1 MTLTPCH
8 SFARGAFLSVAIASA
23 VLVGFTSSQAAHAQA
38 SNKSE
43 VKIAGAVNG
52 GGGALSQR
60 KYDLTVTSFDGTEIA
75 ITVYQPS
82 LKQEQPAPLL
92 MYSHG
97 WGGSR
102 STDLSETDSFTKT
115 ARKAWESG
123 YFVLSFDQR
132 GFGESGGQAN
142 VQDPDIEGRDIQA
155 LLDWAED
162 NLAPHLAYLKGD
174 PLVGGIGLSYG
185 GGFQLV
191 GSSVDPRFD
200 ALVPAMTWHHLPY
213 SLAPERVPKTLWLS
227 VLSSLA
233 RESQAPWI
241 TQAYAESLTG
251 TASEES
257 VQRLARNGLGAYCKP
272 RTDGL
277 GVPKVDALFVQGV
290 NDTLFNS
297 NEAAWNYDCLRNA
310 GNDAYLFVTTG
321 GHILPA
327 VQDGSDGG
335 TLNSGGFFN
344 DIQCGNSRYS
354 IADLSYTFL
363 DGKLRKLQR
372 TIPIPRVCFT
382 QDRNQGVVSDEVP
395 KGGMELHFN
404 SGNLLVGPP
413 SVDLVLNL
421 LRKLDPATLSEVL
434 SRLSADTA
442 NLLTQA
448 LLGLAAIN
456 QEWVTALLTE
466 LVETQP
472 PALLAE
478 LGTAPRFVPLY
489 RAGSDQILAGLPLTN
504 LTIQGEAAL
513 DPRVFVG
520 LGVKRLGQLS
530 PGLLHDQILL
540 MRGTGARQ
548 TELIGISTQLRTGD
562 EVGLMLYGFHPQ
574 YALGYS
580 RAPSAVNLKG
590 TVQLPLQ

>member
-1 MTLTPCH
+1 MTSIPSLSLTH
-8 SFARGAFLSVAIASA
+8 KAILSLAIAT
-23 VLVGFTSSQAAHAQA
+23 VLIGFTMTPAQAAGNSQ
-38 SNKSE
+38 KE
-43 VKIAGAVNG
+43 IAAAISG
-52 GGGALSQR
+52 GGAALSQR
-60 KYDLTVTSFDGTEIA
+60 KYDLTITSFDGTEIA
-75 ITVYQPS
+75 VTVYQPT
-82 LKQEQPAPLL
+82 LTQGQPAPLL

-102 STDLSETDSFTKT
+102 STDLSETDSLTET

-123 YFVLSFDQR
+123 YFVLTFDQR
-132 GFGESGGQAN
+132 GFGDSGGQAN
-142 VQDPDIEGRDIQA
+142 SQDPDFEGRDVQA
-155 LLDWAED
+155 LLDWAEAS
-162 NLAPHLAYLKGD
+162 LAPHLAYLKGD

-191 GSSVDPRFD
+191 GSSIDTRFD
-200 ALVPAMTWHHLPY
+200 ALVPAMTWHDLPY
-213 SLAPERVPKTLWLS
+213 SLSPERVPKTLWLS

-241 TQAYAESLTG
+241 TQAYAESLSG
-251 TASEES
+251 TASEEGAR
-257 VQRLARNGLGAYCKP
+257 RLGRNGLGAYCKP

-277 GVPKVDALFVQGV
+277 GVPKVDALFIQGV

-327 VQDGSDGG
+327 FQDGSDGG
-335 TLNSGGFFN
+335 TLNYGGFFN
-344 DIQCGNSRYS
+344 DIQCGNTRYS

-372 TIPIPRVCFT
+372 TIPIPRVCLT
-382 QDRNQGVVSDEVP
+382 QERNQGVVSEDMP
-395 KGGMELHFN
+395 KGGMELHFA
-404 SGNLLVGPP
+404 SGDLLVGPP
-413 SVDLVLNL
+413 SVDVVLNL
-421 LRKLDPATLSEVL
+421 LRKLDPVDLSEVL
-434 SRLSADTA
+434 SRLSANTA
-442 NLLTQA
+442 SKLTQA
-448 LLGLAAIN
+448 LIGLVTIGPE
-456 QEWVTALLTE
+456 QVTALLTE

-489 RAGSDQILAGLPLTN
+489 RASSDLILAGIPLADLN
-504 LTIQGEAAL
+504 IAGEATL

-530 PGLLHDQILL
+530 PELLHDQILP
-540 MRGTGARQ
+540 MRGTGTRQ
-548 TELIGISTQLRTGD
+548 TELIGASTQLHSGD

-574 YALGYS
+574 YALGFS
-580 RAPSAVNLKG
+580 RLPSAVNLTG
-590 TVQLPLQ
+590 IVQLPLQ

>member
-1 MTLTPCH
+1 MTTRNYLGV
-8 SFARGAFLSVAIASA
+8 ARGAFLSVAIASA
-23 VLVGFTSSQAAHAQA
+23 IPVGFTATQANAQA
-38 SNKSE
+38 SSNSNLE
-43 VKIAGAVNG
+43 IAGAING
-52 GGGALSQR
+52 GGAALSQR

-75 ITVYQPS
+75 ITVFQPA
-82 LKQEQPAPLL
+82 LTQDQPAPLL

-102 STDLSETDSFTKT
+102 SKDLSDGDSLTEA

-142 VQDPDIEGRDIQA
+142 SQDPDIEGRDIQA
-155 LLDWAED
+155 LLDWAEG

-200 ALVPAMTWHHLPY
+200 ALVPAMTWHELPY
-213 SLAPERVPKTLWLS
+213 SLSPEGVPKTLWLS
-227 VLSSLA
+227 VLSGLA
-233 RESQAPWI
+233 RENQAPWL
-241 TQAYAESLTG
+241 TQAYAESLSG
-251 TASEES
+251 TASEGAGE
-257 VQRLARNGLGAYCKP
+257 RLSRNGLGAYCRP

-277 GVPKVDALFVQGV
+277 GVPRVDALFVQGV
-290 NDTLFNS
+290 NDTLFNF

-335 TLNSGGFFN
+335 TANFGGFFN
-344 DIQCGNSRYS
+344 DMQCGDSRYS

-372 TIPIPRVCFT
+372 TIPIPRVCLT
-382 QDRNQGVVSDEVP
+382 QDRVQGVISDEVP

-413 SVDLVLNL
+413 SVDVVLNL
-421 LRKLDPATLSEVL
+421 LRKLDPETLSEVL

-442 NLLTQA
+442 RLLTDA
-448 LLGLAAIN
+448 LLGL
-456 QEWVTALLTE
+456 VTIDSERVTSLLTE

-472 PALLAE
+472 PALLAD

-489 RAGSDQILAGLPLTN
+489 QATSDQILAGLPLAD
-504 LTIQGEAAL
+504 LTIDGEAAL
-513 DPRVFVG
+513 DPRMFVG
-520 LGVKRLGQLS
+520 LGIRRLGQLS
-530 PGLLHDQILL
+530 PALLHDQILPL
-540 MRGTGARQ
+540 RGTGARQ
-548 TELIGISTQLRTGD
+548 TELVGTSTQLLTGD

-574 YALGYS
+574 YTLGYS
-580 RAPSAVNLKG
+580 RIPSAVTLKG
-590 TVQLPLQ
+590 SVQLPLQ